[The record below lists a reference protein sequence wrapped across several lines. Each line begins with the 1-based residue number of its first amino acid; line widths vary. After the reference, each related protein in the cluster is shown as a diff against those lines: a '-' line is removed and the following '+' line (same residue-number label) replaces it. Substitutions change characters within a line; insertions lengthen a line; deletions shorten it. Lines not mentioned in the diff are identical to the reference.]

1 MKVVLDTN
9 VLVSGLLVQGSVPSE
24 ILRDFKDGQWILVLS
39 GAILEEYGR
48 VLRRK
53 KFGLPTA
60 NVESMLRLIEN
71 KAIKVIPSEH
81 FSVVHQD
88 PSDNEFLDV
97 AVEGQADFIVSGDR
111 HLLDLNR
118 FRGIP
123 VLPPSEFLKTSRQI
137 L

>member
-9 VLVSGLLVQGSVPSE
+9 VLVSGILVQGSAPSE
-24 ILRDFKDGQWILVLS
+24 ILKDFRDGQWTLILS

-48 VLRRK
+48 VLIRK

-60 NVESMLRLIEN
+60 NVEGILRLIED

-81 FSVVHQD
+81 FTVVHQD

-97 AVEGQADFIVSGDR
+97 AVEGNADFIVSGDQ
-111 HLLDLNR
+111 HLLILKR
-118 FRGIP
+118 FHGIP
-123 VLPPSEFLKTSRQI
+123 ILLPSEFLKESRQT
-137 L
+137 

>member
-24 ILRDFKDGQWILVLS
+24 ILRDFRDGQWILVLS

-53 KFGLPTA
+53 KFDLSTA
-60 NVESMLRLIEN
+60 NIESMLRLIEN
-71 KAIKVIPSEH
+71 KALKVIPSEH
-81 FSVVHQD
+81 FTIIHQD

-97 AVEGQADFIVSGDR
+97 AVECHADFIVSGDQ
-111 HLLDLNR
+111 HLLALKR

-123 VLPPSEFLKTSRQI
+123 ILLPSEFLKALREI
-137 L
+137 